1 MLECR
6 FAGAQIILNPATIG
20 KALKVSDY
28 LKNHNIT
35 PTKIFEEIQPQP
47 DGSAIYIFEAQFA
60 TLKQAEMFKALA
72 EISKA
77 FQDAIK

>member
-1 MLECR
+1 M
-6 FAGAQIILNPATIG
+6 NPATIG

-28 LKNHNIT
+28 LKHHSIT
-35 PTKIFEEIQPQP
+35 PTKTFEEIQQQS

-72 EISKA
+72 EVSKE